1 MLRKNRSLSQDLSPT
16 DSPKAVSRLLA
27 LAMIVDGHI
36 APSEL
41 KAMHRSGILQHTGID
56 EDEFD
61 DVVRDLC
68 EDLLATAARRCSE
81 EVEIDVRLLDALLG
95 EVEDTA
101 LRLSVMKAMLEI
113 VHADSV
119 LDIRETLLIERAFKT
134 WSGPHRRLES
144 GSESKS
150 AIL

>member
-1 MLRKNRSLSQDLSPT
+1 MRSYPI

-27 LAMIVDGHI
+27 LTMIVDGHL

-41 KAMHRSGILQHTGID
+41 KAMHRSGILQHVAID

-68 EDLLATAARRCSE
+68 EDLLATAARRCSA
-81 EVEIDVRLLDALLG
+81 EVEIDARLLDALLD

-101 LRLSVMKAMLEI
+101 LRLSLMRAMLEI

-119 LDIRETLLIERAFKT
+119 LDVRETLLIERAFKA
-134 WSGPHRRLES
+134 WSAPHRRLH
-144 GSESKS
+144 
-150 AIL
+150 AA